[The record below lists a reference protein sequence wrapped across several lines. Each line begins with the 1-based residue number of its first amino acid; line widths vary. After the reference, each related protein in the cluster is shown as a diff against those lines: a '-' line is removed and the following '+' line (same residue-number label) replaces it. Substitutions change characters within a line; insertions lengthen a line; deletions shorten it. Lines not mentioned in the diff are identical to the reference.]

1 MAVVPKPTELPNDE
15 EPIFTTQGDL
25 TSLGAL
31 GPARLV
37 ITATKAYRVENTPLG
52 EEVVASYDISRLS
65 NPRIEDLVDASALI
79 ANYGDR
85 DVELIRTTSGKAVL
99 ITSAQKKLAALLKGE
114 EIPDVAEDLRLCPKC
129 SRPLPED
136 SNICLACLNRGKTL
150 LRMYEFVKP
159 YKVRLYWAVFLI
171 FTGTFCD
178 LVPPKLAGFL
188 VDDLAPPKSVAQS
201 MTRAALFQHQ
211 IHQMIWLILAL
222 VGSRLV
228 ISLVQMARGRN
239 VAYMSAGVNVQIRRA
254 LFHQYQR
261 LSMAFYDKRNV
272 GSLMS
277 RMTNDCGA
285 LYDVLVDGIP
295 ITLNQLALLISIPI
309 VMLFLNWQI
318 AIWTI
323 LPVPFVLYAV
333 NRFRRGMMRVWGRFW
348 HMSSRLNSALSGVLQ
363 GTKVVK
369 AFHGEMREE
378 ARLGRR
384 VKDLADAGYQ
394 AERNWSTFF
403 PMVTFTM
410 SISVFIVW
418 WIGGRA
424 VLDGRM
430 TIGGLTQFIAYIA
443 MMQQPLMMLQRV
455 IDWTS
460 RSLTAA
466 ERVFEVI
473 DTPVD
478 IDDSPHAVAL
488 EHMEGH
494 VQFKDVYFGYEKGR
508 EILHDIELDVQPGE
522 IIGLVGASGAG
533 KSTLINMLL
542 RFYDPTRGHVE
553 IDGIDL
559 KHVKLEDF
567 RRQVGVVLQESYLFP
582 GSIKD
587 NIAYGRADAPMEE
600 IMDAAQAANAHHFI
614 VNFPDGYDT
623 YVGERGH
630 RLSGGERQRIAIARA
645 ILHNPKILILDE
657 ATASV
662 DTETERLIQE
672 GLERLVQ
679 NRTVFAIAHRL
690 STLRNASRLVV
701 MEEGRIVEVGRHDEL
716 MEKEHGIYAKL
727 VKLQL
732 EMNTTPNFLFAE
744 GGESDSSDAA

>member
-1 MAVVPKPTELPNDE
+1 MAVVPQPVQLPSDEKPL
-15 EPIFTTQGDL
+15 FTTQGDL

-31 GPARLV
+31 GPAKLV
-37 ITATKAYRVENTPLG
+37 ITSTTAYRIEKTPLG
-52 EEVVASYDISRLS
+52 EEVVSSYEISRLS
-65 NPRIEDLVDASALI
+65 NPRVEDLVDAVALI
-79 ANYGDR
+79 ANYGDH
-85 DVELIRTTSGKAVL
+85 DVELIRTTSGKAAL
-99 ITSAQKKLAALLKGE
+99 ISSAQKKLEALLKGE
-114 EIPDVAEDLRLCPKC
+114 DIPDISEELRLCPKC

-150 LRMYEFVKP
+150 LRMYDFVRP
-159 YKVRLYWAVFLI
+159 YKARLYWGVFLI

-178 LVPPKLAGFL
+178 IVPPKLAQLL
-188 VDDLAPPKSVAQS
+188 VDNVLIKKQVHL
-201 MTRAALFQHQ
+201 MG
-211 IHQMIWLILAL
+211 WLILAL
-222 VGSRLV
+222 IVSRAL
-228 ISLVQMARGRN
+228 ISLIQMARGRN
-239 VAYMSAGVNVQIRRA
+239 VALMSAGVNVQIRNA
-254 LFHQYQR
+254 LFHKYQQ

-295 ITLNQLALLISIPI
+295 ITLNQLALLTGIPI
-309 VMLFLNWQI
+309 MMFILNWRI

-323 LPVPFVLYAV
+323 VPIPFVLYAV
-333 NRFRRGMMRVWGRFW
+333 KRFRRGMMRVWGRFW
-348 HMSSRLNSALSGVLQ
+348 HANSRLNSALSGVLQ

-369 AFHGEMREE
+369 AFHGETREE
-378 ARLGRR
+378 KRLGRR
-384 VKDLADAGYQ
+384 VTDLADAGYT

-403 PMVTFTM
+403 PMVVFTM

-418 WIGGRA
+418 WVGGRA
-424 VLDGRM
+424 VLEGKM
-430 TIGGLTQFIAYIA
+430 TIGELTAFIAYIA
-443 MMQQPLMMLQRV
+443 MMQQPIMMLQRI

-478 IDDSPHAVAL
+478 IEDSTHSVPM

-494 VQFKDVYFGYEKGR
+494 VEFKDVHFGYEKGR
-508 EILHDIELDVQPGE
+508 EILHGIDLDVKSGE

-533 KSTLINMLL
+533 KSTLISLLL
-542 RFYDPTRGHVE
+542 RFYDPSRGHIE
-553 IDGIDL
+553 IDGVDL
-559 KHVKLEDF
+559 KHVTIEDF

-582 GSIKD
+582 GSIRD
-587 NIAYGRADAPMEE
+587 NIAYGRPTASLEEVME
-600 IMDAAQAANAHHFI
+600 AAQAANAHHFI

-645 ILHNPKILILDE
+645 ILHNPRILILDE

-701 MEEGRIVEVGRHDEL
+701 MEDGRIVEMGRHEEL
-716 MEKEHGIYAKL
+716 MERENGIYAKL
-727 VKLQL
+727 VKMQL
-732 EMNTTPNFLFAE
+732 EMNSTEGFLFTEPGAE
-744 GGESDSSDAA
+744 ASA